1 MESNSRSGGQR
12 GGGRGRGRGGFSRGG
27 GGNSRGG
34 SRGGKKPEMGRKEF
48 NRQGPRR
55 DRTDDDQ
62 ASKRRKTTHN
72 GDSEPTVFSTE
83 FSKEEIESEVRK
95 PKHKVAVMIGY
106 AGTGYK
112 GLQINTKE
120 KTIEGDMFKA
130 FVAAGAISKANANDP
145 KKSALVRCARTDKG
159 VHAAGNVLSLKLIT
173 EDPNVVENINAH
185 LPDQIRVWGIERTT
199 GSFNC
204 YQMCDSRWYEYLI
217 PTYSFIPPHPKSFLG
232 KELLQAAER
241 EGALE
246 TFNKLQ
252 EDAVSFWTDAEKEF
266 VQPILDNLD
275 PQLAADVME
284 AIHAAEE
291 SNEPIGKSI
300 KKNKSEVKEGAQ
312 VKEEVKE
319 EIKEEIKE
327 ESTTINEA
335 ESQGELPSKEESGAE
350 AIVETKEVGE
360 TKQEPEVAAEA
371 AKEEPEV
378 MQGIETIE
386 ETEGKGETTPDVEVK
401 LEVDGVQENSK
412 SILTPLE
419 KAVKEVKAAYI
430 KAKKA
435 YRIHETR
442 RQRVQEALDQYV
454 GTYNYHNYTILK
466 DFKDPSSKRHIKSF
480 KIGPKPIIIHDTEWL
495 SLKVHGQSFMMHQ
508 IRKMVAMAALVVR
521 CASPMELI
529 KETYTAAKI
538 SIPKAPSLGL
548 LLEAPVFHNYNE
560 KVAKDFQKEKLD
572 FDKYREKMDEFKQR
586 EIYDRIFRVEN
597 AENQFH
603 TFFHH
608 LDHHRSNYFL
618 WLTAS
623 GISAGRQRGA
633 GKDAL
638 DASDDEA
645 DVNGEEG

>member
-1 MESNSRSGGQR
+1 M
-12 GGGRGRGRGGFSRGG
+12 
-27 GGNSRGG
+27 
-34 SRGGKKPEMGRKEF
+34 
-48 NRQGPRR
+48 
-55 DRTDDDQ
+55 
-62 ASKRRKTTHN
+62 
-72 GDSEPTVFSTE
+72 V
-83 FSKEEIESEVRK
+83 
-95 PKHKVAVMIGY
+95 GY

-120 KTIEGDMFKA
+120 KTIEGDIFKA

-159 VHAAGNVLSLKLIT
+159 VHAAGNVLSLKLII
-173 EDPNVVENINAH
+173 EDPNVVENINSH
-185 LPDQIRVWGIERTT
+185 LPDQIRIWGIERTT

-232 KELLQAAER
+232 KELLQAAEK
-241 EGALE
+241 EGVLE
-246 TFNKLQ
+246 KFNKLQ
-252 EDAVSFWTDAEKEF
+252 EDAASFWADAEKEF

-291 SNEPIGKSI
+291 SNEPIGKNI
-300 KKNKSEVKEGAQ
+300 KKNKAEVKEAET
-312 VKEEVKE
+312 KEESKEETTTSNEPETQGEQLLKEEPVAEVKVEINGGE
-319 EIKEEIKE
+319 EIKQ
-327 ESTTINEA
+327 N
-335 ESQGELPSKEESGAE
+335 
-350 AIVETKEVGE
+350 
-360 TKQEPEVAAEA
+360 PEVAEEA
-371 AKEEPEV
+371 QA
-378 MQGIETIE
+378 MQGIET
-386 ETEGKGETTPDVEVK
+386 TGESEVK
-401 LEVDGVQENSK
+401 DETMQDGDVKPEADGVTEISK

-435 YRIHETR
+435 YRIHESR

-466 DFKDPSSKRHIKSF
+466 TFKDPSSKRHIKSF

-521 CASPMELI
+521 CSSPMELI
-529 KETYTAAKI
+529 KDTYTAAKI

-560 KVAKDFQKEKLD
+560 KIAKDFDRERLD
-572 FDKYREKMDEFKQR
+572 FEKYREKMDEFKQR

-597 AENQFH
+597 AENQWVPKSF
-603 TFFHH
+603 
-608 LDHHRSNYFL
+608 RIQKAN
-618 WLTAS
+618 
-623 GISAGRQRGA
+623 
-633 GKDAL
+633 
-638 DASDDEA
+638 
-645 DVNGEEG
+645 

>member
-1 MESNSRSGGQR
+1 MESNTRSGGQY
-12 GGGRGRGRGGFSRGG
+12 GGGRGRGRGGFGRGG
-27 GGNSRGG
+27 GRGNSRGG
-34 SRGGKKPEMGRKEF
+34 SRGGRKPDMGRKEYH
-48 NRQGPRR
+48 RQGPKR
-55 DRTDDDQ
+55 DRNNDDDQ
-62 ASKRRKTTHN
+62 ASKRRKTVHN
-72 GDSEPTVFSTE
+72 GESEPTAFSTE
-83 FSKEEIESEVRK
+83 FTKEEIENEVRK

-145 KKSALVRCARTDKG
+145 KKSALIRCARTDKG
-159 VHAAGNVLSLKLIT
+159 VHAAGNVLSLKLII
-173 EDPNVVENINAH
+173 EDPNVVENINSH

-217 PTYSFIPPHPKSFLG
+217 PTYSFIPPHPRSFLG
-232 KELLQAAER
+232 KELLQAAEK
-241 EGALE
+241 EGVLE
-246 TFNKLQ
+246 KFNKAQ
-252 EDAVSFWTDAEKEF
+252 EDAASFWTDAEKKF

-291 SNEPIGKSI
+291 SYEPIGKSI
-300 KKNKSEVKEGAQ
+300 KKNKSDVKVGAEIEVEVKGESTTNNGM
-312 VKEEVKE
+312 
-319 EIKEEIKE
+319 EIQGDMVPKE
-327 ESTTINEA
+327 ESVDEA
-335 ESQGELPSKEESGAE
+335 KVSMNGD
-350 AIVETKEVGE
+350 GE
-360 TKQEPEVAAEA
+360 TKQEPEVAADVTKEDPEA
-371 AKEEPEV
+371 
-378 MQGIETIE
+378 MQGIEIT
-386 ETEGKGETTPDVEVK
+386 GGGEVK
-401 LEVDGVQENSK
+401 NETMQGEDVKPEADGIQENPK
-412 SILTPLE
+412 SVLTPLE

-435 YRIHETR
+435 YRIHESR
-442 RQRVQEALDQYV
+442 RQRVQDALDQYV
-454 GTYNYHNYTILK
+454 GTHNYHNYTILK
-466 DFKDPSSKRHIKSF
+466 NYNDPSSKRHIKSF

-508 IRKMVAMAALVVR
+508 IRKMVAVAALVVR

-529 KETYTAAKI
+529 KDTYTAAKI

-548 LLEAPVFHNYNE
+548 LLEAPVFHNYND
-560 KVAKDFQKEKLD
+560 KIAKDFDRETLD
-572 FDKYREKMDEFKQR
+572 FEKYREKMDEFKQR

-608 LDHHRSNYFL
+608 LDHHQSNYFL
-618 WLTAS
+618 WLSAS

-638 DASDDEA
+638 DALDASDDEA

>member
-1 MESNSRSGGQR
+1 
-12 GGGRGRGRGGFSRGG
+12 
-27 GGNSRGG
+27 
-34 SRGGKKPEMGRKEF
+34 MGRKEF
-48 NRQGPRR
+48 NRQGPKR

-62 ASKRRKTTHN
+62 ASKRRKTMHN
-72 GDSEPTVFSTE
+72 GESEPTAFSTE

-112 GLQINTKE
+112 GLQINAQE
-120 KTIEGDMFKA
+120 KTIEGDIFKA

-145 KKSALVRCARTDKG
+145 KKSAFVRCARTDKG

-173 EDPNVVENINAH
+173 EDPNVVENINSH
-185 LPDQIRVWGIERTT
+185 LPDQVRVWGIERTT
-199 GSFNC
+199 GSFNS
-204 YQMCDSRWYEYLI
+204 YMMCDSRWYEYLI

-232 KELLQAAER
+232 KELLQSAEK
-241 EGALE
+241 EGVLDQ
-246 TFNKLQ
+246 FNKLQ

-300 KKNKSEVKEGAQ
+300 KKNKSEAKEA
-312 VKEEVKE
+312 
-319 EIKEEIKE
+319 EIKEEDKVESKE
-327 ESTTINEA
+327 ESTTDNEA
-335 ESQGELPSKEESGAE
+335 GTQGELVPKEQSVAE
-350 AIVETKEVGE
+350 VKTEVNEDGGI
-360 TKQEPEVAAEA
+360 KQEPEAAVEA
-371 AKEEPEV
+371 VKDEPEA
-378 MQGIETIE
+378 MQGIETTE
-386 ETEGKGETTPDVEVK
+386 ETEVKNGTMQDEEVK
-401 LEVDGVQENSK
+401 LEEDGSQEISK

-454 GTYNYHNYTILK
+454 GTHNYHNYTILK
-466 DFKDPSSKRHIKSF
+466 SFKDPSSKRHIKSF

-560 KVAKDFQKEKLD
+560 KIAKDFDREKLD
-572 FDKYREKMDEFKQR
+572 FEKYREKMDEFKQR

-608 LDHHRSNYFL
+608 LDHHRSDYFL

-623 GISAGRQRGA
+623 GISAGRQRVA
-633 GKDAL
+633 DKDAW
-638 DASDDEA
+638 DANDDEA
-645 DVNGEEG
+645 EVDGEEG

>member
-1 MESNSRSGGQR
+1 MHDLEVSAAEEDE
-12 GGGRGRGRGGFSRGG
+12 GG
-27 GGNSRGG
+27 GGEVLAEVVEDFLEVV
-34 SRGGKKPEMGRKEF
+34 GKEMGRKEF
-48 NRQGPRR
+48 NRQGPKR

-62 ASKRRKTTHN
+62 ASKRRKTMHN
-72 GDSEPTVFSTE
+72 GESEPTAFSNG
-83 FSKEEIESEVRK
+83 
-95 PKHKVAVMIGY
+95 VAVMIGY

-120 KTIEGDMFKA
+120 KRLRAICSRLLLQLVQYRKPTPMTLRNQLWYDAREPIRA
-130 FVAAGAISKANANDP
+130 FI
-145 KKSALVRCARTDKG
+145 
-159 VHAAGNVLSLKLIT
+159 AAGNVLSLKLIT
-173 EDPNVVENINAH
+173 EDPNVVENIQFPSARSNPSLGH
-185 LPDQIRVWGIERTT
+185 RKNYW
-199 GSFNC
+199 
-204 YQMCDSRWYEYLI
+204 
-217 PTYSFIPPHPKSFLG
+217 FIQLLSDVRLAVSFLG
-232 KELLQAAER
+232 KELLQAAEK
-241 EGALE
+241 EGVLE
-246 TFNKLQ
+246 KFNKLQ
-252 EDAVSFWTDAEKEF
+252 EDAASFWTDAEKEF

-300 KKNKSEVKEGAQ
+300 KKNKSEAKEEAEI
-312 VKEEVKE
+312 KEEVKVE
-319 EIKEEIKE
+319 SKE
-327 ESTTINEA
+327 ESTTDNEA
-335 ESQGELPSKEESGAE
+335 GTQGELVPEGQSVAE
-350 AIVETKEVGE
+350 VKIEVNE
-360 TKQEPEVAAEA
+360 DVQIKQEPEAAVEA
-371 AKEEPEV
+371 VKGEPEA
-378 MQGIETIE
+378 MQGIETTE
-386 ETEGKGETTPDVEVK
+386 ETEVKNEIMQDEGVK
-401 LEVDGVQENSK
+401 LEEGDSQEISK

-442 RQRVQEALDQYV
+442 RQRVSRSARPIRRHLQLSI
-454 GTYNYHNYTILK
+454 NYTILK
-466 DFKDPSSKRHIKSF
+466 SFQGPSSKRHIKSF

-495 SLKVHGQSFMMHQ
+495 SLKVH
-508 IRKMVAMAALVVR
+508 VVR
-521 CASPMELI
+521 CGSPMELI

-560 KVAKDFQKEKLD
+560 KVAKDFEREKLD
-572 FDKYREKMDEFKQR
+572 FEK
-586 EIYDRIFRVEN
+586 VEN

-608 LDHHRSNYFL
+608 LDHHRSDYFL

-633 GKDAL
+633 DKDAL
-638 DASDDEA
+638 DASDDED

>member
-1 MESNSRSGGQR
+1 MESNAKSGGQR
-12 GGGRGRGRGGFSRGG
+12 GGGGGGRGRGRGGFSRGG
-27 GGNSRGG
+27 RGNSRGG
-34 SRGGKKPEMGRKEF
+34 SRGDRKPEMGRKEY
-48 NRQGPRR
+48 NRQAPKR
-55 DRTDDDQ
+55 DRNDDDQ
-62 ASKRRKTTHN
+62 ASKRRKTVHN
-72 GDSEPTVFSTE
+72 GESEPTAFSTE
-83 FSKEEIESEVRK
+83 FTKEEIESEVRK

-173 EDPNVVENINAH
+173 EDPNVVENINSH

-204 YQMCDSRWYEYLI
+204 YQMCDSRWYEYLV

-232 KELLQAAER
+232 KELLQAAEK
-241 EGALE
+241 EGVLE
-246 TFNKLQ
+246 KFNQLQ
-252 EDAVSFWTDAEKEF
+252 EDAASFWTDAEKEF

-291 SNEPIGKSI
+291 SNEPIGKNI
-300 KKNKSEVKEGAQ
+300 KKNKAEGKYEA
-312 VKEEVKE
+312 
-319 EIKEEIKE
+319 EIKEDTKE
-327 ESTTINEA
+327 EPTTNNEA
-335 ESQGELPSKEESGAE
+335 GTEGELAPKEEPVAVEVNGDGDVKQNPEATAE
-350 AIVETKEVGE
+350 VE
-360 TKQEPEVAAEA
+360 
-371 AKEEPEV
+371 KEEPEA
-378 MQGIETIE
+378 MQGIETTGE
-386 ETEGKGETTPDVEVK
+386 SGVKDETIQDEEVK
-401 LEVDGVQENSK
+401 PEADGVQEISK

-435 YRIHETR
+435 YRIHESR
-442 RQRVQEALDQYV
+442 RQRVQEALNQYV

-466 DFKDPSSKRHIKSF
+466 NYSDPSSKRHIKSF

-560 KVAKDFQKEKLD
+560 KVAKDFEREKLD
-572 FDKYREKMDEFKQR
+572 FEKYREKMDEFKQR

-597 AENQFH
+597 TENQFH

-608 LDHHRSNYFL
+608 LDHHRSDYFL

>member
-1 MESNSRSGGQR
+1 MEANARSGGQR
-12 GGGRGRGRGGFSRGG
+12 GGGGRGRGRGGFGRGG
-27 GGNSRGG
+27 RGNSRGG
-34 SRGGKKPEMGRKEF
+34 SRGGRKPEMGRKEYH
-48 NRQGPRR
+48 RQEPKR
-55 DRTDDDQ
+55 DRNDDDQ
-62 ASKRRKTTHN
+62 ASKRRKTVHN
-72 GDSEPTVFSTE
+72 GESEPTAFSTE
-83 FSKEEIESEVRK
+83 FTKEEIESEVRK

-145 KKSALVRCARTDKG
+145 KKSALIRCARTDKG
-159 VHAAGNVLSLKLIT
+159 VHAAGNVLSLKLII
-173 EDPNVVENINAH
+173 EDPKVVENINSH

-232 KELLQAAER
+232 KELLQAAEK
-241 EGALE
+241 EGVLE
-246 TFNKLQ
+246 NYNKLQ
-252 EDAVSFWTDAEKEF
+252 EDAASFWTNAEKEF

-291 SNEPIGKSI
+291 SNEPIGKNV
-300 KKNKSEVKEGAQ
+300 KKNRAEAKEDS
-312 VKEEVKE
+312 
-319 EIKEEIKE
+319 EIKEEVNEQTQEKPATNTE
-327 ESTTINEA
+327 EETGDGSV
-335 ESQGELPSKEESGAE
+335 LEEPVA
-350 AIVETKEVGE
+350 VEVTGE
-360 TKQEPEVAAEA
+360 TKTEDSEA
-371 AKEEPEV
+371 MQGVETTEEPKAKD
-378 MQGIETIE
+378 ETIQD
-386 ETEGKGETTPDVEVK
+386 EGVK
-401 LEVDGVQENSK
+401 LEADGAQEISK

-435 YRIHETR
+435 YRIHESR
-442 RQRVQEALDQYV
+442 RERVQEALNQYV
-454 GTYNYHNYTILK
+454 GTHNYHNYTILK
-466 DFKDPSSKRHIKSF
+466 NFKDASSKRHIKSF
-480 KIGPKPIIIHDTEWL
+480 KIGAQPIIIHDTEWL

-508 IRKMVAMAALVVR
+508 IRKMVALAALVVR

-560 KVAKDFQKEKLD
+560 KIAKDFDREKID
-572 FDKYREKMDEFKQR
+572 FEKYREKMDEFKQR

-608 LDHHRSNYFL
+608 LDHHRSDYFL

-633 GKDAL
+633 GKDVL

-645 DVNGEEG
+645 DINGEEG

>member
-1 MESNSRSGGQR
+1 MESNARSGGQR
-12 GGGRGRGRGGFSRGG
+12 GGGGGRGRGRGGFGRGGRGFSRGG
-27 GGNSRGG
+27 R
-34 SRGGKKPEMGRKEF
+34 KPEMGRKEF
-48 NRQGPRR
+48 NRQGPKR

-62 ASKRRKTTHN
+62 ASKRRKTMHN
-72 GDSEPTVFSTE
+72 GESEPTAFSTE

-112 GLQINTKE
+112 GLQINTQE

-173 EDPNVVENINAH
+173 EDPNVVENINSH

-232 KELLQAAER
+232 KELLLAAEK
-241 EGALE
+241 EGVLE
-246 TFNKLQ
+246 KFNKLQ
-252 EDAVSFWTDAEKEF
+252 EDAASFWTDAEKEF

-275 PQLAADVME
+275 PQLAADVMD

-291 SNEPIGKSI
+291 SNEPIGKNI
-300 KKNKSEVKEGAQ
+300 KKNKSEA
-312 VKEEVKE
+312 KEEA
-319 EIKEEIKE
+319 EIKEEGKVE
-327 ESTTINEA
+327 
-335 ESQGELPSKEESGAE
+335 SKEESAADNEAGTQDELFPEGQSIAE
-350 AIVETKEVGE
+350 VKI
-360 TKQEPEVAAEA
+360 EA
-371 AKEEPEV
+371 DEDVQIKEEPEAAV
-378 MQGIETIE
+378 GAVKDEPEAVQGIETTE
-386 ETEGKGETTPDVEVK
+386 ETEVKNEIMQDEGVK
-401 LEVDGVQENSK
+401 LEGDSQEISK

-466 DFKDPSSKRHIKSF
+466 SFKDPSSKRHIKSF

-548 LLEAPVFHNYNE
+548 LISRGRER
-560 KVAKDFQKEKLD
+560 LD
-572 FDKYREKMDEFKQR
+572 FEKYREKMDEFKQR

-608 LDHHRSNYFL
+608 LDHHRSDYFL

-633 GKDAL
+633 DKDAL

-645 DVNGEEG
+645 DVNDEEG

>member
-1 MESNSRSGGQR
+1 M
-12 GGGRGRGRGGFSRGG
+12 
-27 GGNSRGG
+27 
-34 SRGGKKPEMGRKEF
+34 
-48 NRQGPRR
+48 
-55 DRTDDDQ
+55 
-62 ASKRRKTTHN
+62 HN
-72 GDSEPTVFSTE
+72 GESEPTVYSTE

-159 VHAAGNVLSLKLIT
+159 VHAAGNVLSLKLII
-173 EDPNVVENINAH
+173 EDPKVVENINSH

-232 KELLQAAER
+232 KELLDAAKK
-241 EGALE
+241 EGVLE
-246 TFNKLQ
+246 QFGKLQ
-252 EDAVSFWTDAEKEF
+252 EDAASFWTDAEKEF
-266 VQPILDNLD
+266 VQPILDNLE

-300 KKNKSEVKEGAQ
+300 KKNKSEANDEADTKEGL
-312 VKEEVKE
+312 KIEIKI
-319 EIKEEIKE
+319 EIKEEAKDEIKNEIKE
-327 ESTTINEA
+327 EAKEESMTNDDAKTQEEPAVEA
-335 ESQGELPSKEESGAE
+335 NVEVGGGDVIKQESDVAAEVATEEPEAMQGIEKTEESGAKGE
-350 AIVETKEVGE
+350 APQDG
-360 TKQEPEVAAEA
+360 
-371 AKEEPEV
+371 EV
-378 MQGIETIE
+378 MQE
-386 ETEGKGETTPDVEVK
+386 EEGA
-401 LEVDGVQENSK
+401 QEISK

-435 YRIHETR
+435 YRIHESR
-442 RQRVQEALDQYV
+442 RERVQEALNQYV

-466 DFKDPSSKRHIKSF
+466 SFKDPSSKRHIKSF

-529 KETYTAAKI
+529 KETYGPTKI

-560 KVAKDFQKEKLD
+560 KVAKDFERERLD
-572 FDKYREKMDEFKQR
+572 FEKYRTQMDDFKQR

-597 AENQFH
+597 TENQ
-603 TFFHH
+603 
-608 LDHHRSNYFL
+608 
-618 WLTAS
+618 
-623 GISAGRQRGA
+623 
-633 GKDAL
+633 
-638 DASDDEA
+638 
-645 DVNGEEG
+645 